1 MNTKYLLALLA
12 LCAFG
17 CSDLD
22 SAPGEADPVASDWEV
37 SEAVGPATDE
47 RPLERDEKADA
58 PTQNDPDHN
67 PADEKADAPIDP
79 AQFEREV
86 IEWVNEVRASG
97 AECGEHGTFL
107 PAQPM
112 VANAQLAAAAK
123 NHSRDMARTDSMAH
137 EGSDGS
143 RFWNRATA
151 AGYQGTAR
159 GENVAVGYPNP
170 EEVVRAW
177 LESDGHCMV
186 IMLPETNE
194 MGVGYQFRDN
204 TRYGHFWT
212 MVTGIH

>member
-1 MNTKYLLALLA
+1 MNTKYLLAILA
-12 LCAFG
+12 LAAFG
-17 CSDLD
+17 CSELD
-22 SAPGEADPVASDWEV
+22 ADPVPPESSAFDWEV
-37 SEAVGPATDE
+37 SEETAPETEE
-47 RPLERDEKADA
+47 RPLEREADPEEVQDEA
-58 PTQNDPDHN
+58 
-67 PADEKADAPIDP
+67 PADEKADTIVDP
-79 AQFEREV
+79 SQFEAEV

-97 AECGEHGTFL
+97 ADCGEHGAFP

-123 NHSRDMARTDSMAH
+123 RHSNDMARTDSMSH
-137 EGSDGS
+137 EGSDGT
-143 RFWNRATA
+143 RFWDRAESS
-151 AGYQGTAR
+151 GYRGNAR

-194 MGVGYQFRDN
+194 MGVGYKFRDQ

-212 MVTGIH
+212 MVTGVR